1 MANKSGRAFHDKR
14 FRLWSKSK
22 GVTAS
27 FSTTFQLN
35 IKNMTNPGGE
45 GLAFIL
51 AADPTLLEGSDS
63 QWLGIVNTSTNEF
76 SQVVAVEFDTRQ
88 SYPEDLE
95 YFHVGLDLN
104 SIYSIKQVSLRD
116 YGITLAN
123 IAPGNDTWA
132 RVEYDGEN
140 INVSV
145 NGENIKPNFFFFFFF
160 FEK

>member
-1 MANKSGRAFHDKR
+1 MANKSGRAFHNKR

-22 GVTAS
+22 GITAS

-51 AADPTLLEGSDS
+51 AADPTLPEGSDM
-63 QWLGIVNTSTNEF
+63 QWLGFVNTSTNEF

-95 YFHVGLDLN
+95 DFHVGLDLN
-104 SIYSIKQVSLRD
+104 SIYSIKQVSLCD
-116 YGITLAN
+116 Y
-123 IAPGNDTWA
+123 A
-132 RVEYDGEN
+132 RVEYDGEY

-145 NGENIKPNFFFFFFF
+145 NGENIKPSFVFFLRNQIQLYFNL
-160 FEK
+160 